1 MRHAGQ
7 SVAEYRQ
14 NADLD
19 GERDARC
26 HRAERTTTATRP
38 FSRRGRRRRQGG
50 VPCGT
55 GARRSSLRGG
65 ARPGFPARPRAGFRT
80 VGDRPEFENARGRQ
94 DRAWFVEA
102 WSAWGAGGVRPG
114 AVLRCRNRVKRRSRV
129 GLMRCPFRPF
139 GVWTTSASTASGAS
153 RASNSSSSSSV
164 GGSAP
169 PASSAPAC
177 SRSHIP
183 SARRRRNAARTRLHR
198 QGRQLARYRCRDRPG
213 AGRRGDG
220 AANPRRAVRSPAPDR
235 APPSAGLRGTRSA
248 PGTRLQLAEPVPRH
262 PGPATRE
269 VR

>member
-1 MRHAGQ
+1 MPTSTA
-7 SVAEYRQ
+7 
-14 NADLD
+14 NA
-19 GERDARC
+19 
-26 HRAERTTTATRP
+26 TP
-38 FSRRGRRRRQGG
+38 
-50 VPCGT
+50 
-55 GARRSSLRGG
+55 GAIEPNEQQQQHRRSLGEGDGG
-65 ARPGFPARPRAGFRT
+65 DREAFRAGRAPAGLPSGAATRPGFPARPRAGFRT

-102 WSAWGAGGVRPG
+102 WSAWGAGGARPG
-114 AVLRCRNRVKRRSRV
+114 AVRRCRNRVKRRSRV

-153 RASNSSSSSSV
+153 RASNSSSSSTV
-164 GGSAP
+164 GDSAP

-183 SARRRRNAARTRLHR
+183 SARRRRNAARASLHR
-198 QGRQLARYRCRDRPG
+198 QGRQLARYRCRDRPR
-213 AGRRGDG
+213 AGRRGNG

-248 PGTRLQLAEPVPRH
+248 PGTRLHLAGPVPRH
-262 PGPATRE
+262 PGPATGE